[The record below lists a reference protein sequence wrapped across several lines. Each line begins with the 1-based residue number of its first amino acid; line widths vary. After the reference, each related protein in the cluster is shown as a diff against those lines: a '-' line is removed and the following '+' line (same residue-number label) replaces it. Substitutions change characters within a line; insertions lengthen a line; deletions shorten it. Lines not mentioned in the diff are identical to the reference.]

1 MRTIGFLIQAWS
13 RSQLSKL
20 PKLGSA
26 GWCAPLVAEAT
37 SAAFAPRAVSA
48 TGRGPASQAKNRSDI
63 DMRYTI
69 SVVLVLIFGLV
80 TPALASHASKRQ
92 APSWDDCYRLGMDRG
107 VHVELDELSGWMDEC
122 LGEKITSDR
131 SDPGA
136 AKSRSAHGHHR
147 AGYPRGV
154 HSGPHS

>member
-1 MRTIGFLIQAWS
+1 
-13 RSQLSKL
+13 
-20 PKLGSA
+20 
-26 GWCAPLVAEAT
+26 
-37 SAAFAPRAVSA
+37 
-48 TGRGPASQAKNRSDI
+48 
-63 DMRYTI
+63 MRYAT
-69 SVVLVLIFGLV
+69 SVVLVLICGLV
-80 TPALASHASKRQ
+80 TPALASHVIKRQ

-122 LGEKITSDR
+122 LNAKITFDGNGS
-131 SDPGA
+131 GA